1 MEKVGI
7 ILLNSLKDA
16 NYNKRLMEAKI
27 FVDYESMVGKK
38 ISTVSKPLFIRNNM
52 LFIGAENHIWIHQ
65 LYLLKPEII
74 DNINSGLTRPLV
86 KDIRFRICTLEKTE
100 KPKPVLK
107 AKQMPQIKI
116 SEKNKRVIYNTCE
129 NINDKDLR
137 KIFARLMIK
146 DLKYKLK
153 KGEKH
158 CLST

>member
-86 KDIRFRICTLEKTE
+86 KDIRFRICTLEKRR
-100 KPKPVLK
+100 
-107 AKQMPQIKI
+107 
-116 SEKNKRVIYNTCE
+116 N
-129 NINDKDLR
+129 
-137 KIFARLMIK
+137 
-146 DLKYKLK
+146 
-153 KGEKH
+153 
-158 CLST
+158 LSLF